1 MEECSRRGLG
11 RPIAGG
17 ADGSL
22 LNGGGERSRPPSVGV
37 RCLLII
43 IIGKSENHKNDFIER
58 KCSLYIGDKWIRFNA

>member
-1 MEECSRRGLG
+1 MQESSPLAGRCGGEECSRRGLG

-22 LNGGGERSRPPSVGV
+22 LNGEERSRPPSVGV

-43 IIGKSENHKNDFIER
+43 IIREVRES
-58 KCSLYIGDKWIRFNA
+58 